1 MLAPRIVSMTL
12 GTFTHPSFVFLL
24 SLTTAIRAEDPNALR
39 SLESGS
45 APTPLV
51 IAHRGAS
58 GYLVEHSEGAKV
70 LAHAQRADYI
80 EQDVV
85 LSKDR
90 QFLVSHDI
98 TMEETT
104 DVEERFPDRARPDG
118 RWYFADFDWTEL
130 QTLELHERTR
140 KDGAQSVFPDR
151 FPGACGQRLIRL
163 ADEIRLIRGLDRTS
177 ARTTGLYIELKGP
190 AFHRNEFGRS
200 MGAMLLEQ
208 LRELGV
214 DPGKDR
220 CFLQCFEFEELQAL
234 KSEHHCRFPL
244 IFLIGRPLED
254 AQWQSV
260 AKTVDGIGPSLETLA
275 QRDASGSI
283 VSTGLVE
290 TAHRLGLQVHPYT
303 VRREAQPRW
312 SRSLEETHRT
322 LIETLRVDGF
332 FTDFPDLGR
341 QAVDLHRAYPTAVEA
356 SVVAPSP
363 DP

>member
-1 MLAPRIVSMTL
+1 MLAPRIVSIAWGTL
-12 GTFTHPSFVFLL
+12 ASLSFASLL
-24 SLTTAIRAEDPNALR
+24 GIPTAIRAEDPTSIR
-39 SLESGS
+39 SLEDGRARS
-45 APTPLV
+45 PLV

-104 DVEERFPDRARPDG
+104 DVEERFPNRARPDG
-118 RWYFADFDWTEL
+118 RWYFADFDWSEL

-140 KDGAQSVFPDR
+140 KAGDQTVFPDR
-151 FPGACGQRLIRL
+151 FPGACGQRLVRL
-163 ADEIRLIRGLDRTS
+163 ADEVRLIRGLDRTS

-190 AFHRNEFGRS
+190 AFHRKEFGRS

-208 LRELGV
+208 LQELGV
-214 DPGKDR
+214 EPGKDR

-234 KSEHHCRFPL
+234 KVEHHCRFPL
-244 IFLIGRPLED
+244 IFLIGRPLEED
-254 AQWQSV
+254 RWQTV
-260 AKTVDGIGPSLETLA
+260 AKTVEGIGPSLEILA

-283 VSTGLVE
+283 VSSGIVE
-290 TAHRLGLQVHPYT
+290 TAHRLGLLVHPYT

-312 SRSLEETHRT
+312 SQSLEETHRT
-322 LIETLRVDGF
+322 LIDTLRVDGF
-332 FTDFPDLGR
+332 FTDFPDLGK
-341 QAVDLHRAYPTAVEA
+341 QAVEFYRPHPTAA
-356 SVVAPSP
+356 
-363 DP
+363 DPTLDPK